1 MSRIR
6 FDENWQGEFVAV
18 VPVKARCIEHIA
30 KSFQVHIGRF
40 ERDSKNL

>member
-18 VPVKARCIEHIA
+18 MSVKAHRA
-30 KSFQVHIGRF
+30 YLQVHIGRF
-40 ERDSKNL
+40 KRDSNNP